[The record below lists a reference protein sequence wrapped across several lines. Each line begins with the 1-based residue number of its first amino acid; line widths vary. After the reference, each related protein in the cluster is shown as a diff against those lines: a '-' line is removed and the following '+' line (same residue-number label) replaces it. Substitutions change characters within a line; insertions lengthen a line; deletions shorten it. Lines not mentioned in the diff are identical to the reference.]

1 MKTILITGGAGFIG
15 SRLALALE
23 AEGYGVTV
31 LDNLLPQVHG
41 ECPEVSSPLY
51 RSIRDRVRFI
61 HGDVTQQADWL
72 KALEGQEAVV
82 HLAAATGTG
91 QSMYKISA
99 YNEVNVGGTAHLLD
113 CLVNGSHQVKK
124 IIVASS
130 RAVYGEGKYHHPK
143 LGVVYPRSRVVEAMG
158 RGEFELFHE
167 DGQLLQPM
175 ATDEEAGLHPTS
187 VYGITKL
194 AQEQMVHT
202 VAQALGIASIAF
214 RFQNVYGEGQ
224 SLLNPYTGILS
235 VFSNQILSGKSVN
248 VFEDGRES
256 RDFIHIDD
264 AVRALKKGLENGTLK
279 NEILNVGTG
288 VPVTVLSVAEHLR
301 ANYGKS
307 VDIQVSGQF
316 RLGDIR
322 HNFADMTKTRR
333 LLDFEAQTDFSEGM
347 QKFTAWVL
355 GQSIGENRLEA
366 SLAEMASRKLFF

>member
-1 MKTILITGGAGFIG
+1 M
-15 SRLALALE
+15 ALALE
-23 AEGYGVTV
+23 AGGYGVTV

-51 RSIRDRVRFI
+51 CSIRDRVRFI
-61 HGDVTQQADWL
+61 HGDVTRRADWQ

-175 ATDEEAGLHPTS
+175 ATDEDAGLHPTS

-333 LLDFEAQTDFSEGM
+333 LLDFEAQTDFSEGI